1 VTFDARNLSL
11 RVGVALV
18 GIPLILFLVLSGGW
32 RVLAL
37 AGVLSVLGAWEWAD
51 LCGLRRMKALY
62 ALTIIGPLLL
72 LGASI
77 FGGAA
82 GWMAAAIFVL
92 FLAFILA
99 QAGPWKEVGAVRSI
113 GATITGTLYVGFFG
127 LMKPISDG
135 RGSVIAADGGKLVA
149 AALCMVWLGDTLA
162 YFGGSAWGRHRLAP
176 TISPKKSWEGAV
188 FGFVG
193 AVLGAVVAWFLF
205 RPQTLLFGELL
216 GLGAVIG
223 IIGQIG
229 DLAESLVKRDAQKK
243 DSSNILP
250 GHGGV
255 LDRFD
260 SFLFSLPVLWGWI
273 HLRPLW

>member
-1 VTFDARNLSL
+1 MNLEGRNLLL
-11 RVGVALV
+11 RVIVALV
-18 GIPLILFLVLSGGW
+18 GIPLILYLVLSGGW
-32 RVLAL
+32 RVVLF
-37 AGVLSVLGAWEWAD
+37 AGVLTFLGAWEWAD
-51 LCGLRRMKALY
+51 LCGLWSMKGLY
-62 ALTIIGPLLL
+62 GLAIVGPALLL
-72 LGASI
+72 AATLL
-77 FGGAA
+77 GGAE
-82 GWMAAAIFVL
+82 GWMGAAIFVV
-92 FLAFILA
+92 FFAFILA
-99 QAGPWKEVGAVRSI
+99 QAGPWKEIGAVRSI
-113 GATITGTLYVGFFG
+113 GATVLGVLYIGFFG
-127 LMKPISDG
+127 LMIPISDG
-135 RGSVIAADGGKLVA
+135 RGSVTAADGGKLIA

-162 YFGGSAWGRHRLAP
+162 YFGGSAWGMHRLAP

-193 AVLGAVVAWFLF
+193 SVLGAGIAWFLF

-260 SFLFSLPVLWGWI
+260 SFLFSLPVLWGWL
-273 HLRPLW
+273 HLRPLC